1 MTHLTV
7 VVPTFDRAASLRAA
21 LHALLD
27 QDAPPPHR
35 VVVVDN
41 NSRDDTRQVVAA
53 MGRDVEYVFEPRQG
67 LSFAR
72 NAGVE
77 FARSRGASRDSLVA
91 FTDDDVVVSRDW
103 MQVLAREADGHDQVD
118 CLGGR
123 VLPIWPGTPPA
134 WLTNEHWAP
143 LALQD
148 HGPSRRIFDRGTPLG
163 LVGANLAFRLQALE
177 RLGGFSPAVQRVGD
191 SIGSTED
198 HELLRRLYA
207 AGGRAL
213 YAPDLVVHAVV
224 QPERLTRAYHRRWH
238 RGHGYFHAVMR
249 SPETEGPAG
258 RRVLGVPAHLYRTA
272 AADGWSWLRRMA
284 SGDPAGAFAC
294 ESGLWFFTGFFEAR
308 QAWLHRR

>member
-77 FARSRGASRDSLVA
+77 FARPRRASRDSLVA

-163 LVGANLAFRLQALE
+163 LVGANLAF
-177 RLGGFSPAVQRVGD
+177 
-191 SIGSTED
+191 
-198 HELLRRLYA
+198 
-207 AGGRAL
+207 
-213 YAPDLVVHAVV
+213 
-224 QPERLTRAYHRRWH
+224 
-238 RGHGYFHAVMR
+238 
-249 SPETEGPAG
+249 
-258 RRVLGVPAHLYRTA
+258 
-272 AADGWSWLRRMA
+272 
-284 SGDPAGAFAC
+284 
-294 ESGLWFFTGFFEAR
+294 
-308 QAWLHRR
+308 